1 MGQEKCSCKPSES
14 TGVNRLIDELVNAW
28 FNESSGKSLSE
39 RQRFGF
45 AFVGS
50 GMFFLVFVPVN
61 FAGSL
66 TNNAALSILSDKG
79 LGISQIIAY
88 AFLAVFAI
96 FIAFIVS
103 WRNTRSG
110 ATRLFLSGVLLPTFV
125 LSILSILSIRLG

>member
-1 MGQEKCSCKPSES
+1 
-14 TGVNRLIDELVNAW
+14 
-28 FNESSGKSLSE
+28 
-39 RQRFGF
+39 
-45 AFVGS
+45 
-50 GMFFLVFVPVN
+50 MFFLVFVPVN